1 MIIIGVTGNIGSGKS
16 TVCQILAQLGATII
30 DADKLAHETY
40 KPHSKTWQE
49 LITAFGKNI
58 VKANQEIDRQKLG
71 QMVFSD
77 PDALAKLNQIVH
89 PGVYHLAQERIET
102 YRCQKLKAIIVE
114 ATLLLE
120 AGWTDLVD
128 KVWLIIAP
136 QDVAIQRLI
145 HHKGIPETQILNRLK
160 SQMPTQEKMRCA
172 DEIIYNDGTIPQL
185 EAKVTR
191 FWHKLNIA

>member
-185 EAKVTR
+185 EAKVAR
-191 FWHKLNIA
+191 LWHKLNVA

>member
-145 HHKGIPETQILNRLK
+145 HHKGIPEAQILNRLK

-172 DEIIYNDGTIPQL
+172 DEILYNDGTIPQL
-185 EAKVTR
+185 EAKVAR
-191 FWHKLNIA
+191 LWHKLNVA

>member
-30 DADKLAHETY
+30 NADKLAHETY
-40 KPHSKTWQE
+40 KPHSKTWQK

-128 KVWLIIAP
+128 KVWLIISP

-145 HHKGIPETQILNRLK
+145 HHKGIPEAQILNRLK

-185 EAKVTR
+185 EAKVAR
-191 FWHKLNIA
+191 LWHKLNVA

>member
-160 SQMPTQEKMRCA
+160 SQMPTQEKMRHA

-185 EAKVTR
+185 EAKVAR
-191 FWHKLNIA
+191 LWHKLNVA

>member
-89 PGVYHLAQERIET
+89 PGMYHLTQERIET

-160 SQMPTQEKMRCA
+160 SQMPTQEKMRHA

-191 FWHKLNIA
+191 LWHKLNVA